1 MQMKPHTFTKL
12 KPLIRN
18 TCCVAYNGT
27 NRYFMKIYCPNSFVP
42 LINSYYV
49 SISYSLQWHGETQLY
64 EMKIMISLEHL
75 DKCLALI
82 IVHIFANLKSY
93 DIVYN
98 IESSTRK

>member
-1 MQMKPHTFTKL
+1 MKPHTFTNL

-49 SISYSLQWHGETQLY
+49 SISYSLQWQVALTYNWNGIRTITQLY
-64 EMKIMISLEHL
+64 EMKIM
-75 DKCLALI
+75 
-82 IVHIFANLKSY
+82 
-93 DIVYN
+93 
-98 IESSTRK
+98 T

>member
-1 MQMKPHTFTKL
+1 MKPHTFTNL

-49 SISYSLQWHGETQLY
+49 SISYSLQWQGETLTYSWNVIITITQLY
-64 EMKIMISLEHL
+64 EMKIMISLDH
-75 DKCLALI
+75 
-82 IVHIFANLKSY
+82 
-93 DIVYN
+93 
-98 IESSTRK
+98 

>member
-1 MQMKPHTFTKL
+1 MKPHTFTNL

-49 SISYSLQWHGETQLY
+49 SISYSLQWHGEK
-64 EMKIMISLEHL
+64 MKIMISLDHL

-93 DIVYN
+93 DNVYN
-98 IESSTRK
+98 IEPSTRK